1 MATKSWKEIKAT
13 SRHKVTPEQEAE
25 DRRWVGR
32 ELVDM
37 SLRELR
43 EFAGKTQTEVAKE
56 LEKVQAEI
64 SQFENRPDHVLSK
77 LREYI
82 KALGGELEVV
92 ARFGDKTLRL
102 RGV

>member
-77 LREYI
+77 LR
-82 KALGGELEVV
+82 A
-92 ARFGDKTLRL
+92 ASS
-102 RGV
+102 

>member
-1 MATKSWKEIKAT
+1 MATKWKEIRRRGSPA
-13 SRHKVTPEQEAE
+13 QEAE
-25 DRRWVGR
+25 DRRWVER

-43 EFAGKTQTEVAKE
+43 EFAGKTQTEVAEE

-77 LREYI
+77 LREYVQ
-82 KALGGELEVV
+82 ALGGELEVV